1 MAENWG
7 FFERRT
13 DREQMRILV
22 NLAWREQSPPPG
34 HTELLSATVNLM
46 QLMSEHKDRRE
57 AVRVLERL
65 ESQLEEA
72 AEASMKAVYIGRI
85 NTAKR
90 LEFYY
95 YTPPHQDQHEKQ
107 RELRSLF
114 RDSGIVYYSKPDSDW
129 SFYRYLLPDALEE
142 MYIHNAQMVYAL
154 IHKGDH
160 IERPRH
166 VYHWL
171 LFKQDED
178 RSAMK
183 QAVEGLGY
191 TVEDGK
197 VPEERPGYPY
207 SLVVS
212 RWEDVRLETVNE
224 RVGELHEL
232 VGKVDGRYDGW
243 GAMLRLSWLKRLRLS
258 AGRKIGSMQAV
269 KRWFGRPGEKG

>member
-13 DREQMRILV
+13 EQEQMRILV
-22 NLAWREQSPPPG
+22 NMGWRDQEHPG
-34 HTELLSATVNLM
+34 AHTELMSATVNLM
-46 QLMSEHKDRRE
+46 QLMSDSKDRRQ

-72 AEASMKAVYIGRI
+72 ADAALHAQYVGRI

-95 YTPPHQDQHEKQ
+95 YTTPRQDQDEA
-107 RELRSLF
+107 LRQLRTLF
-114 RDSGIVYYSKPDSDW
+114 GDYRIVFYSKPDPEW
-129 SFYRYLLPDALEE
+129 TFYRYLLPDTLEE

-160 IERPRH
+160 IDRPRQ

-171 LFKQDED
+171 LFKQDQD
-178 RSAMK
+178 RSVMK
-183 QAVEGLGY
+183 AEVEHMGY
-191 TVEDGK
+191 TVEEGK
-197 VPEERPGYPY
+197 APEERPEYPY

-224 RVGELHEL
+224 RVGELHKL
-232 VGKVDGRYDGW
+232 VRKVDGHYDGW
-243 GAMLRLSWLKRLRLS
+243 GAMVRLSWLKRLQLS
-258 AGRKIGSMQAV
+258 AGRRLGSLF
-269 KRWFGRPGEKG
+269 RR